1 MKYNW
6 QVVFI
11 LLKFAIQDFMDDREF
26 KNLSPETLK
35 SYSGTLEEFHT
46 HCIENEVIDTSDVR
60 PRIIKN
66 YLINCQKE
74 KGNTPPTINHKLR
87 NLKIFFNY
95 LEEIE
100 VYDKKTNPVKQLQYV
115 KENIQIEVFSD
126 YQIKQMLGYYRR
138 LKRRDKAFWAYRDYT
153 IIVVFLGTGIRVGEL
168 VNLQWRHIDLVNKNM
183 SVFGKKRI
191 TRSIPIA
198 EKLVKELAE
207 YQIFCQ
213 QYFNNLNEYVF
224 TDNQNKPLTRNA
236 VQNIF
241 KRLKEIMNF
250 KNVRLSSHTFRH
262 TFAHRCL
269 MSNMDVFTLQKLL
282 GHQKLEQT
290 MKYVALW
297 GTAIKEQAEKHNPLN
312 NMDFI

>member
-1 MKYNW
+1 
-6 QVVFI
+6 
-11 LLKFAIQDFMDDREF
+11 MDDREF
-26 KNLSPETLK
+26 KNLSSETLK
-35 SYSGTLEEFHT
+35 GYGGTLQEFHT
-46 HCIENEVIDTSDVR
+46 HCIENEIIDTSDVR

-74 KGNTPPTINHKLR
+74 KGNSPSTINHKLR

-138 LKRRDKAFWAYRDYT
+138 LKTRDKAFWAYRDYT
-153 IIVVFLGTGIRVGEL
+153 IIVTFLGTGIRLGEL
-168 VNLQWRHIDLVNKNM
+168 VNLQWRHIDLINKNM

-191 TRSIPIA
+191 IRSIPIA
-198 EKLVKELAE
+198 EKLSKELAE
-207 YQIFCQ
+207 YQVFCQ
-213 QYFNNLNEYVF
+213 QYFDDGLNESVF
-224 TDNQNKPLTRNA
+224 TDSENKPLTRNA
-236 VQNIF
+236 VQCIF

-297 GTAIKEQAEKHNPLN
+297 GTAIKEVAEKHNPLN